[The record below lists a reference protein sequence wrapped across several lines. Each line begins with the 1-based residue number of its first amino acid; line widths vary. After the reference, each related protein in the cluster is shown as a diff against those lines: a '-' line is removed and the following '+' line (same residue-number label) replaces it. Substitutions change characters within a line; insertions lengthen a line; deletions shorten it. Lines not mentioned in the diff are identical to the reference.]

1 MTKECALDIIR
12 EHLTNL
18 HSNADIYERG
28 TCTVVYAL
36 EKIVVPM
43 LENSIEREVN
53 QHENTVRKMRY

>member
-1 MTKECALDIIR
+1 MTKERALDIIR

-18 HSNADIYERG
+18 HSNVGIYERG

-36 EKIVVPM
+36 EKVVVPM

-53 QHENTVRKMRY
+53 QHENTLRKMRY